1 MKKSPF
7 LRSIASISAS
17 LMVSLSISPLFSSA
31 LDTTPTLTLSQFSKS
46 FSEVDANGDGSLSL
60 AERTFDVYM
69 DVSGAK
75 YLWSDMSLHITLSNG
90 LTFATNSDG
99 SPKATWGRAVKS
111 NSSKSASFSDSS
123 SVLFTSSGQKLSST
137 FSDGTQMWSGGEGNI
152 VIFTVVLPQSATSG
166 NRWNISYNFA
176 PSDFF
181 TTSDAKSAAG
191 NNTDA
196 ITSYATQHL
205 SNGYI
210 EIQNGSAPIQTTTS
224 STTTTTTTTT
234 IPTTTSTTTTT
245 TIPTTTSTTTTT
257 TIPTTTST
265 TTTNTIPTTTSTTSA
280 TTIPTT
286 TSATTTSTAP
296 TTTVYIL
303 GDIDGNKRI
312 DAGDAS
318 IALTEYA
325 YTSTGRG
332 SLLSFFQ
339 KQAADVHNDG
349 IVDAIDASLILT
361 YYSKFSIN
369 GYASFNN
376 L

>member
-1 MKKSPF
+1 MKNSHF
-7 LRSIASISAS
+7 LRAIATISAS
-17 LMVSLSISPLFSSA
+17 LMVSLSMSPLFSSA
-31 LDTTPTLTLSQFSKS
+31 IEYTPKLTLSQFSKS
-46 FSEVDANGDGSLSL
+46 LSEVDANGDGSLSL

-69 DVSGAK
+69 DVSNSASH
-75 YLWSDMSLHITLSNG
+75 WSDLSVHVTLDNR
-90 LTFATNSDG
+90 LTLVTNNDG
-99 SPKATWGRAVKS
+99 SPKTTWGEAVMNNTS
-111 NSSKSASFSDSS
+111 NQSSYDADSKS
-123 SVLFTSSGQKLSST
+123 LFIKSQGQSLGYLLYDGSYAYSG
-137 FSDGTQMWSGGEGNI
+137 DDGNI
-152 VIFTVVLPQSATSG
+152 VAFTVVLPQSISSGDKFNFSFDFQNDSDMFTNTSIKSQSSG
-166 NRWNISYNFA
+166 IDNMTQYAASHCVNGFIQINGGSL
-176 PSDFF
+176 PVQ
-181 TTSDAKSAAG
+181 TTS
-191 NNTDA
+191 
-196 ITSYATQHL
+196 TS
-205 SNGYI
+205 
-210 EIQNGSAPIQTTTS
+210 
-224 STTTTTTTTT
+224 TTTTTTTT
-234 IPTTTSTTTTT
+234 IPTTTSTTLTT
-245 TIPTTTSTTTTT
+245 
-257 TIPTTTST
+257 
-265 TTTNTIPTTTSTTSA
+265 TIPTTTSTTSA

-369 GYASFNN
+369 GYASFDN